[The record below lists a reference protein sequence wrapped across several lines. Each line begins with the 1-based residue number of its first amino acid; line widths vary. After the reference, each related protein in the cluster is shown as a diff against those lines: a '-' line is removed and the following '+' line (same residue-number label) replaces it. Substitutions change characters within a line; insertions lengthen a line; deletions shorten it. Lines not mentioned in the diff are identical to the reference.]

1 MWPALFAYFNR
12 ELDKSDK
19 DHVKRVESAMGK
31 VETKLYCH
39 FVAFALKPLNCFNAA
54 FQTSASKIGT
64 LQQDVCNLLRGF
76 LSNFIQPELLS
87 AMPNDRIHIFDYEN
101 VANQLSN
108 YEIGIGTATRLHL
121 IENADELEGTQREE
135 NFFQSVRGF
144 YVECVRKI
152 VSKFPF
158 TDRIVSDLGMLNPQ
172 NCYSVTSASVTR
184 LLNRFYKQ
192 CSTDVLDELL
202 KEWHE
207 YQSLLDN
214 QLPKY
219 RSLEDFWASMG
230 QLPLPGGESG
240 VKRFGNL
247 SNLCKLLLVLPHS
260 TADPERLFS
269 IISKVDTSQRSSL
282 LPSTVC
288 DILSVKLNVDQDC
301 YQSKELFTPSL
312 LHQARRATTCCLHD
326 T

>member
-1 MWPALFAYFNR
+1 M
-12 ELDKSDK
+12 
-19 DHVKRVESAMGK
+19 
-31 VETKLYCH
+31 
-39 FVAFALKPLNCFNAA
+39 
-54 FQTSASKIGT
+54 
-64 LQQDVCNLLRGF
+64 
-76 LSNFIQPELLS
+76 
-87 AMPNDRIHIFDYEN
+87 
-101 VANQLSN
+101 
-108 YEIGIGTATRLHL
+108 
-121 IENADELEGTQREE
+121 
-135 NFFQSVRGF
+135 
-144 YVECVRKI
+144 RKI
-152 VSKFPF
+152 VSKFLF

-172 NCYSVTSASVTR
+172 NRYSVTSSSVTR
-184 LLNRFYKQ
+184 LLNCFYKQ
-192 CSTDVLDELL
+192 CSTDVMDELL

-207 YQSLLDN
+207 YQSLPDN

-240 VKRFGNL
+240 VNRFGNL
-247 SNLCKLLLVLPHS
+247 SNLCKLLLVFPHS

-312 LHQARRATTCCLHD
+312 LRQARRATTCCLHD